1 MNTSKRKSSKRKT
14 RKTRK
19 TRKSKSFNSYK
30 NDSFIKTK
38 FDNLSDKI
46 ECNNC
51 KKYVIAEMGTIHIQI
66 DETWWCT
73 ECECKKMLIN

>member
-1 MNTSKRKSSKRKT
+1 MYKSKRKSSKRKT

-19 TRKSKSFNSYK
+19 SKSFNSYKK

-51 KKYVIAEMGTIHIQI
+51 KKYVIAEMGTVHIQI

>member
-1 MNTSKRKSSKRKT
+1 MYTSKRKSSKKT

-19 TRKSKSFNSYK
+19 RKSFNSYK
-30 NDSFIKTK
+30 KNHSFNKL
-38 FDNLSDKI
+38 NNNSSNKI

-51 KKYVIAEMGTIHIQI
+51 KKYVIAEMECIHIQI
-66 DETWWCT
+66 DEKWWCT